1 MDILHREIEVL
12 TVERTTLQ
20 TPDGTIVRVLEY
32 TDSKGKI
39 VDSIVRDKDGYELDD
54 LALTDEVYEFLDSQN
69 LPAENAENTNLER
82 V

>member
-1 MDILHREIEVL
+1 MEILHRETEVL

-20 TPDGTIVRVLEY
+20 TPDGTIVRVLDY
-32 TDSKGKI
+32 LDSNGRV
-39 VDSIVRDKDGYELDD
+39 VDSIVRDKNGYELDD

-69 LPAENAENTNLER
+69 LSAENAENTNLER